1 VDYLAILILDLHTP
15 ILIQKSAQ
23 PGVAVLQADHTKVWY
38 NARHDFGVGVRG
50 VVGRRGLRRRRA
62 MPSAGFGFSAKKC
75 GFAGADGRGD
85 ILQRLPSGPVLL
97 GESKVLI
104 S

>member
-1 VDYLAILILDLHTP
+1 MRGTILA
-15 ILIQKSAQ
+15 
-23 PGVAVLQADHTKVWY
+23 W
-38 NARHDFGVGVRG
+38 VRG
-50 VVGRRGLRRRRA
+50 FQGGAGLRRRRA
-62 MPSAGFGFSAKKC
+62 KASAGFGFSMKKC

-85 ILQRLPSGPVLL
+85 ILQLQRLPSGPVPL